1 MPSYAPE
8 PASNPFITFA
18 AIPAESRYRFL
29 LDEAEFFI
37 MNFIKGPVCRGQM
50 AVDVIDDRFWVYFL
64 DPEAE
69 TAAAALSRDADA
81 LGAVLAGIADDGGIA
96 ALADASADAI
106 VLRTLAES
114 FRNYGVVA
122 RREAELRSELG
133 RMAAPGPEV
142 VVRVPSLDTDISD
155 LAGLMRIGEVLFT
168 GTIRP

>member
-1 MPSYAPE
+1 VVTTLEGAPLRE
-8 PASNPFITFA
+8 
-18 AIPAESRYRFL
+18 AESFCEELVKRRYHLGALVLNKTLPDYL
-29 LDEAEFFI
+29 LA
-37 MNFIKGPVCRGQM
+37 
-50 AVDVIDDRFWVYFL
+50 
-64 DPEAE
+64 PEAE

-81 LGAVLAGIADDGGIA
+81 LGTALAGTGVD

-106 VLRTLAES
+106 VLRTLADS

-122 RREAELRSELG
+122 RREAELRSEIG
-133 RMAAPGPEV
+133 RLASPGPEV